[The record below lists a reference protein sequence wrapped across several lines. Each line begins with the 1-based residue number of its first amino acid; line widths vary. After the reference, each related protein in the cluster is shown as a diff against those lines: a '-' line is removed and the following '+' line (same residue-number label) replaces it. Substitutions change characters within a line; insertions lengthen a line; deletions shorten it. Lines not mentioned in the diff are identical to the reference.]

1 MCWQMFMFWF
11 LKSIT
16 FENRCECKTEGKRLW
31 VHTGCLEVM
40 LQAVKATIQGES
52 ARAQRR
58 VRAHVVKS
66 AQSVREKL
74 NHTAIQAG
82 GQTEVTESWCGRMI
96 SDAVSLGNF
105 KRVSGA
111 GVTNE
116 GLLGYQC
123 SHGYKLLGT
132 RGPNLL
138 FLGKKVCVIMNNN
151 AVLILELIQ
160 PRIAWIAA
168 VFLYFF
174 FYLLHFWELLKTE
187 MQWTTNISRYVC
199 ERVVKR
205 C

>member
-1 MCWQMFMFWF
+1 M
-11 LKSIT
+11 
-16 FENRCECKTEGKRLW
+16 
-31 VHTGCLEVM
+31 
-40 LQAVKATIQGES
+40 
-52 ARAQRR
+52 
-58 VRAHVVKS
+58 
-66 AQSVREKL
+66 SVRQRERGFGFTLVAWRWCFRQSKPPFRESL
-74 NHTAIQAG
+74 LEHTDGSGLMWLSQHSQSERSLIIQPYR
-82 GQTEVTESWCGRMI
+82 QVDRLEVTESWYRRMI

-111 GVTNE
+111 GVTKK

-132 RGPNLL
+132 RGPHLL
-138 FLGKKVCVIMNNN
+138 FLGEKVCVIMNNN
-151 AVLILELIQ
+151 AVLSLELIQ
-160 PRIAWIAA
+160 AIIAWIAA

-174 FYLLHFWELLKTE
+174 FCLLHFWELLKWIKTE